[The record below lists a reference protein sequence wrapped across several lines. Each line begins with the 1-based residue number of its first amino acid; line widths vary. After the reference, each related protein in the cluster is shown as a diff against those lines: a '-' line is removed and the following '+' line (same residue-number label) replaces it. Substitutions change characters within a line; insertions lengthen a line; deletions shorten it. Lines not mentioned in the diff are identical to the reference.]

1 MSQNEGLVRIHLGCG
16 KRNIPGF
23 VHVDQVAFPHV
34 DHVVDLRDLSVFADG
49 SASLVYA
56 CQVLEYFDADEVG
69 GVLNEWS
76 RVLAP
81 GGILRLSVPNFR
93 TITDLYAAG
102 LPLGWFIG
110 TLFGKI
116 PDGRGGSVYHRTT
129 YDAQALGAVLREAGL
144 EGVEHWDWRQTEHAE
159 VDDFSQ
165 AYFPHM
171 EKDRGILFNLN
182 MQAHKPLPATAP
194 RPS

>member
-16 KRNIPGF
+16 KRSIPGL

-34 DHVVDLRDLSVFADG
+34 DHVVDLRDLSVFADA

-102 LPLGWFIG
+102 LPLDWFIG

-116 PDGRGGSVYHRTT
+116 PDGRGSFVYHRTT
-129 YDAQALGAVLREAGL
+129 RRRSGPSCVRQALRP
-144 EGVEHWDWRQTEHAE
+144 WST
-159 VDDFSQ
+159 
-165 AYFPHM
+165 
-171 EKDRGILFNLN
+171 GIGG
-182 MQAHKPLPATAP
+182 
-194 RPS
+194 RPSMRRWMTSRRRTSRTWRKIGASSST